1 MDVYGAGVLEGRS
14 EKGLTQGQPELH
26 LPTTQI
32 MVSKTHIVS
41 TVRSLPLGFPESCLE
56 FSAGYFVIAGAMA
69 HWRHTGG
76 GFSGAGPGAAVRK
89 HTNKVGHRKDGVSAD
104 SAGVVV

>member
-1 MDVYGAGVLEGRS
+1 M
-14 EKGLTQGQPELH
+14 H
-26 LPTTQI
+26 LPTTQT

-76 GFSGAGPGAAVRK
+76 VFSGAGPGAAVRK
-89 HTNKVGHRKDGVSAD
+89 HTNKWDHRKMASAPIPR
-104 SAGVVV
+104 GVVV